1 MTVNDIV
8 LLALSVAMMGY
19 LGFALIRP
27 EKL

>member
-1 MTVNDIV
+1 MTINDVV